1 MNYLKF
7 ESKMLWNNGNKEYSC
22 YNWWNC
28 FARSF
33 LFRESV
39 GKGKII
45 IYWIKY
51 SISHGSYEESN
62 FVVKGWPQNNTKME
76 KS

>member
-1 MNYLKF
+1 MKF
-7 ESKMLWNNGNKEYSC
+7 
-22 YNWWNC
+22 
-28 FARSF
+28 
-33 LFRESV
+33 SV
-39 GKGKII
+39 GEGKII
-45 IYWIKY
+45 ISWIKY